1 MTDEARISPAAQSLK
16 QEQADQRTTAAKGEL
31 DTGLEDS
38 FPASDPVSMTTSSIS
53 GGRTDVEEAEK
64 VKTQAE

>member
-1 MTDEARISPAAQSLK
+1 MTDEAKISPAAQSLK
-16 QEQADQRTTAAKGEL
+16 QEQADQRNTTEKGEL

-38 FPASDPVSMTTSSIS
+38 FPASDPVSMTSSSIS
-53 GGRTDVEEAEK
+53 AGRTDVEEAEK